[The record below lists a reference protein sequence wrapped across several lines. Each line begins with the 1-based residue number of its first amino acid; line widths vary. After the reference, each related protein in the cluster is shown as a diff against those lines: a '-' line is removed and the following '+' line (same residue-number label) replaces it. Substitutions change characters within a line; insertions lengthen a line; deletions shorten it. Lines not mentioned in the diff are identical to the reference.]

1 MNKTY
6 CDRCGKEID
15 KYESFY
21 KFEIHNVFRCE
32 STDYEVYKKDFC
44 EKCKN
49 EIKNFILTTIN
60 N

>member
-6 CDRCGKEID
+6 CDRCGKEIG
-15 KYESFY
+15 KNENLY
-21 KFEIHNVFRCE
+21 KFEIHNEHRYE
-32 STDYEVYKKDFC
+32 TTDYEIYFKDFC

-49 EIKNFILTTIN
+49 EIKNFIIAPIN